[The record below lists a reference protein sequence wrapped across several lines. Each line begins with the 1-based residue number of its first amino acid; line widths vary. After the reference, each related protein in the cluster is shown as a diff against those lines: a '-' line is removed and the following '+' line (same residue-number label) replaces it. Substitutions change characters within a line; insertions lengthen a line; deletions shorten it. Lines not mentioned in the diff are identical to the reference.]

1 MSCVSTGDI
10 ETFRK
15 ARIRRLK
22 PETGLFVARL
32 DTLYTLTSDVK
43 GNTPLIAPKVVSRVR
58 DGLLWLKAAHSRRN
72 QRTVKWRLQGNLNG
86 M

>member
-43 GNTPLIAPKVVSRVR
+43 KTPVNERPQVVSKVRV
-58 DGLLWLKAAHSRRN
+58 GL
-72 QRTVKWRLQGNLNG
+72 
-86 M
+86 